1 MPLDIKIE
9 PENFQVKGKVP
20 DKILYII
27 LAIITITLG
36 ISGEELLRAL
46 EAFV

>member
-1 MPLDIKIE
+1 MPLDIKVE
-9 PENFQVKGKVP
+9 PENFQIKGKVP

-36 ISGEELLRAL
+36 ISGEELLGVL
-46 EAFV
+46 QSVS